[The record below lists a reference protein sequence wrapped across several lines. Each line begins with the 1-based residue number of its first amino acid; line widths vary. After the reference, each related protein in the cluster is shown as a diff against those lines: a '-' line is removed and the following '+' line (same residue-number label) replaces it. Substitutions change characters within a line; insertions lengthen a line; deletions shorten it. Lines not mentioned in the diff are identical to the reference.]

1 MPAVFEF
8 HRTVRDDEI
17 DTQGHANNVCY
28 VQWMQD
34 AALAHSAA
42 QGWPAEAYRRLGS
55 GWVVRSHAIEYHEPV
70 QAGEEIVVET
80 WVATFKRVTSVRRYR
95 ITRPADGALLATAE
109 TKWAFINYATGQ
121 PQRVPA
127 DIAGA
132 FEIVAHPPASRY
144 RVEPSHEA

>member
-8 HRTVRDDEI
+8 QHTVRDDEI
-17 DTQGHANNVCY
+17 DAQGHANNVCY

-42 QGWPAEAYRRLGS
+42 QGWPGEAYRKLGS
-55 GWVVRSHAIEYHEPV
+55 GWVVRSHAVEYHEPAL
-70 QAGEEIVVET
+70 AGQEIVVET
-80 WVATFKRVTSVRRYR
+80 WVATFRRVTSVRRYR
-95 ITRPADGALLATAE
+95 IVRPADAALLATAE

-127 DIAGA
+127 ELAGA
-132 FEIVAHPPASRY
+132 FEIVTQTPG
-144 RVEPSHEA
+144 